1 MSRANDFQATSTQ
14 LSHERRLWRK
24 TLLVFGFK
32 NSFWV
37 VGAFVSLLHVALSPG
52 FSKADY
58 DSVLIHKHKKKIAA
72 ISNKRL
78 SGCLTPDEL
87 LD

>member
-14 LSHERRLWRK
+14 LSHEKRWRK

-58 DSVLIHKHKKKIAA
+58 DSVLIHKHKKK
-72 ISNKRL
+72 SL
-78 SGCLTPDEL
+78 QFLTNGLAVALRPMSY
-87 LD
+87 